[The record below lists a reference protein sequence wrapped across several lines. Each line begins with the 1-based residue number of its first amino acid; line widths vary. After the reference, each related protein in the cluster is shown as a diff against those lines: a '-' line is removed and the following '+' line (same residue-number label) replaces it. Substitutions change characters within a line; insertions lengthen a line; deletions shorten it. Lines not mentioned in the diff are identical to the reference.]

1 MFAARSIS
9 PSSGTG
15 CAAGTTSPD
24 PGRLPVDDALP
35 WDTGD
40 YDLNWVGYF
49 IPGSSVL
56 RNRVGAT
63 TRETLA
69 AAENDLVEVRVAELR
84 DNPSAMMRTYDLA
97 HLQALHWHLF
107 QDVYLWAGEL
117 RTVGIE
123 KEDESFMTPGDIG
136 RPIDYIAAQIAET
149 EQLRSISN
157 ADLPGRLAE
166 MYDFINFAHPF
177 REGNGRTQREFF
189 DQLLSESGR
198 GLAWDAIALTELH
211 RACHLARAEQNLEP
225 LRTMFAKIVDD
236 DPAYHF
242 GPHSS

>member
-1 MFAARSIS
+1 M
-9 PSSGTG
+9 
-15 CAAGTTSPD
+15 
-24 PGRLPVDDALP
+24 DDAPP

-40 YDLNWVGYF
+40 YDLNWAGYF

-63 TRETLA
+63 TREALA

-84 DNPSAMMRTYDLA
+84 NNPIAVMRTYDLD
-97 HLQALHWHLF
+97 HLKALHKYLF

-123 KEDESFMTPGDIG
+123 KENESFMTPGDIG
-136 RPIDYIAAQIAET
+136 RPVAYIAEQIAET
-149 EQLRSISN
+149 KQLRSISN

-166 MYDFINFAHPF
+166 MYDFVNFAHPF

-198 GLAWDAIALTELH
+198 GTAWDAIELTELH
-211 RACHLARAEQNLEP
+211 RACHLARAEQNIQP

-236 DPAYHF
+236 DPAYRF
-242 GPHSS
+242 GRDIS